1 VNGVVAAIGLGL
13 SRVFA
18 YHGFG
23 IVRTYAHLRQ
33 ASVPLNERDGRNR
46 AARWPPV
53 CVRCSEPIPETSL
66 PAENSKQKAQPPTA
80 AGVHPMAL
88 AGTTVV
94 DISNFLAAPLCSM
107 FLADF
112 GADVIKVERPGL
124 GDEVRR
130 WGEVKN
136 GVGLYYKAVNRGKQ
150 SVTADLRT
158 PFGVEVV
165 KRLVAKADILVEN
178 YRTGTLEKWGL
189 GPDVLMAINP
199 GLIVVRI
206 TGFGQTGPNRQRP
219 GFGTI
224 AEAYAGYVYISGEAD
239 GPPLLPGFGLADAT
253 TGLMAAYLASVALH
267 EKRRSGR
274 GQVVDLALYET
285 LLTLLG
291 PQVVNYDQLGI
302 IQERAGSRLPFTA
315 PRNIY
320 RTRDGKFMSVGG
332 SAQSIFERLCA
343 ALEIPQLA
351 RDPRFADNRARLA
364 NIDALDEALQEAIG
378 RFDRDDLMRRFIEL
392 EAAISPVNNVE
403 DILRDEHVAARE
415 NIVALPDA
423 ELNATLRMQNVVG
436 KLSRT
441 PGTIRH
447 TGPRLGEHN
456 RAVLVDLLGFAEAE
470 VLAQGVELDAVTRS

>member
-1 VNGVVAAIGLGL
+1 
-13 SRVFA
+13 
-18 YHGFG
+18 
-23 IVRTYAHLRQ
+23 
-33 ASVPLNERDGRNR
+33 
-46 AARWPPV
+46 
-53 CVRCSEPIPETSL
+53 
-66 PAENSKQKAQPPTA
+66 
-80 AGVHPMAL
+80 MAL

-94 DISNFLAAPLCSM
+94 DISNFLAAPLASM

-112 GADVIKVERPGL
+112 GADVIKVERPGA

-136 GVGLYYKAVNRGKQ
+136 GVGLYYKAVNRGKK

-158 PFGVEVV
+158 PFGVDVV

-189 GPDVLMAINP
+189 APEVLMEINP
-199 GLIVVRI
+199 GLIVLRV
-206 TGFGQTGPNRQRP
+206 TGFGQTGPNRRRP

-224 AEAYAGYVYISGEAD
+224 AEAYAGYVYISGEPD
-239 GPPLLPGFGLADAT
+239 GPPLLPGFGLADST
-253 TGLMAAYLASVALH
+253 TGLMAAYLASIALH

-274 GQVVDLALYET
+274 GQVIDLALYET

-320 RTRDGKFMSVGG
+320 RTRDGKFISVGG
-332 SAQSIFERLCA
+332 SAQSIFERICQ
-343 ALEIPQLA
+343 ALEIPELPK
-351 RDPRFADNRARLA
+351 DPRFVDNRARLK
-364 NIDALDEALQEAIG
+364 NVDALDDALQQAIG
-378 RFDRDDLMRRFIEL
+378 RFERDELMQRFVEL

-403 DILRDEHVAARE
+403 DVVNDEHVRSRE
-415 NIVALPDA
+415 NIVALHDD
-423 ELNATLRMQNVVG
+423 ELGAPLRMQNVVG

-441 PGTIRH
+441 PGAIRH

-456 RAVLVDLLGFAEAE
+456 REVLVDLLGFTEAQ
-470 VLAQGVELDAVTRS
+470 VAAQGIDLGAQRATSNR

>member
-1 VNGVVAAIGLGL
+1 MPVAMARRSGTSAL
-13 SRVFA
+13 SA
-18 YHGFG
+18 T
-23 IVRTYAHLRQ
+23 ISL
-33 ASVPLNERDGRNR
+33 
-46 AARWPPV
+46 
-53 CVRCSEPIPETSL
+53 ETSVSATDRSAGAEQ
-66 PAENSKQKAQPPTA
+66 PA
-80 AGVHPMAL
+80 GPMAL
-88 AGTTVV
+88 GGTKVV

-112 GADVIKVERPGL
+112 GADVIKVERPGA

-136 GVGLYYKAVNRGKQ
+136 GVGLYYKAVNRGKK

-165 KRLVAKADILVEN
+165 KRLVADADILVEN
-178 YRTGTLEKWGL
+178 YRPGTIEKWGL
-189 GPDVLMAINP
+189 GPDVLQAINP

-206 TGFGQTGPNRQRP
+206 TGFGQTGPNRKRP

-224 AEAYAGYVYISGEAD
+224 AEAYAGYVYISGEPER
-239 GPPLLPGFGLADAT
+239 PPLLPGFGLGDAT

-274 GQVVDLALYET
+274 GQVIDLALYET

-320 RTRDGKFMSVGG
+320 RTRDEKFISVGG
-332 SAQSIFERLCA
+332 SAQSIFERLCV
-343 ALEIPQLA
+343 ALEIPELPK
-351 RDPRFADNRARLA
+351 DPRFVDNRARLA
-364 NIDALDEALQEAIG
+364 NVDALDDALQAAIG
-378 RFDRDDLMRRFIEL
+378 RFDRDELMRRFIKL
-392 EAAISPVNNVE
+392 DAAISPVNNVKDVLDDPHMKE
-403 DILRDEHVAARE
+403 RE
-415 NIVALPDA
+415 NIVALPDE
-423 ELNATLRMQNVVG
+423 ELGAPLRMQNVVG

-441 PGTIRH
+441 PGRIRH

-456 RAVLVDLLGFAEAE
+456 REVLVEQLGFAEEE
-470 VLAQGVELDAVTRS
+470 VRAQGIALRE

>member
-1 VNGVVAAIGLGL
+1 
-13 SRVFA
+13 
-18 YHGFG
+18 
-23 IVRTYAHLRQ
+23 
-33 ASVPLNERDGRNR
+33 
-46 AARWPPV
+46 
-53 CVRCSEPIPETSL
+53 
-66 PAENSKQKAQPPTA
+66 
-80 AGVHPMAL
+80 MAL
-88 AGTTVV
+88 AGTTVI

-112 GADVIKVERPGL
+112 GADVIKIERPGI
-124 GDEVRR
+124 GDEIRR

-136 GVGLYYKAVNRGKQ
+136 GVGLYYKAVNRGKR

-165 KRLVAKADILVEN
+165 KRLVAKADILIEN

-199 GLIVVRI
+199 GLIVVRV
-206 TGFGQTGPNRQRP
+206 TGFGQTGPHARRP

-224 AEAYAGYVYISGEAD
+224 AEAYAGYAYISGEPDRA
-239 GPPLLPGFGLADAT
+239 PLLPGFGLADST
-253 TGLMAAYLASVALH
+253 TGIMAAYLASVALH

-274 GQVVDLALYET
+274 GQVIDLALYEA

-320 RTRDGKFMSVGG
+320 RTRDHKFISVGG
-332 SAQSIFERLCA
+332 SAQSIFERLCV
-343 ALEIPQLA
+343 ALEIPELPK
-351 RDPRFADNRARLA
+351 DPRFAGNRARLA
-364 NIDALDEALQEAIG
+364 NVDALDEALQAAIE
-378 RFDRDDLMRRFIEL
+378 RFDRDELMRRFIEL
-392 EAAISPVNNVE
+392 EAAISPVNNVQ
-403 DILRDEHVAARE
+403 DIVNDEHVAARE
-415 NIVALPDA
+415 NIVAIDDD
-423 ELNATLRMQNVVG
+423 ELGAPLRMQNVVG

-441 PGTIRH
+441 PGAIRH

-456 RAVLVDLLGFAEAE
+456 REVLVDLLGFPEDQVA
-470 VLAQGVELDAVTRS
+470 AQGIELGGAPAATK

>member
-1 VNGVVAAIGLGL
+1 
-13 SRVFA
+13 
-18 YHGFG
+18 
-23 IVRTYAHLRQ
+23 
-33 ASVPLNERDGRNR
+33 
-46 AARWPPV
+46 
-53 CVRCSEPIPETSL
+53 
-66 PAENSKQKAQPPTA
+66 
-80 AGVHPMAL
+80 MAL
-88 AGTTVV
+88 AGTKVV

-165 KRLVAKADILVEN
+165 KRLVAQADVLVEN
-178 YRTGTLEKWGL
+178 YRTGTIEKWGL
-189 GPDVLMAINP
+189 GPDVLSAINP
-199 GLIVVRI
+199 GLIIVRI
-206 TGFGQTGPNRQRP
+206 TGFGQTGPNRRRP

-224 AEAYAGYVYISGEAD
+224 AEAYAGYVHISGEPD
-239 GPPLLPGFGLADAT
+239 RPPLLPGFGLADST
-253 TGLMAAYLASVALH
+253 TGLMAAYLTSVALH

-274 GQVVDLALYET
+274 GQVIDLALYET

-320 RTRDGKFMSVGG
+320 RTRDGKFISVGG
-332 SAQSIFERLCA
+332 SAQSIFERICA
-343 ALEIPQLA
+343 ALEIPQLPS
-351 RDPRFADNRARLA
+351 DPRFVDNRARLA
-364 NIDALDEALQEAIG
+364 NVDALDAALQEAIG
-378 RFDRDDLMRRFIEL
+378 RFDRDELTRRFVEL
-392 EAAISPVNNVE
+392 EAAISPVNDVRDVIE
-403 DILRDEHVAARE
+403 DPHVQARE
-415 NIVALPDA
+415 NIVALDDE
-423 ELNATLRMQNVVG
+423 ELGAPLRMQNVVG

-441 PGTIRH
+441 PGAIRH

-456 RAVLVDLLGFAEAE
+456 RAVLVDQLGFSEDE
-470 VLAQGVELDAVTRS
+470 VRAQGIELREPSR

>member
-1 VNGVVAAIGLGL
+1 MTASD
-13 SRVFA
+13 SR
-18 YHGFG
+18 
-23 IVRTYAHLRQ
+23 Q
-33 ASVPLNERDGRNR
+33 DG
-46 AARWPPV
+46 AD
-53 CVRCSEPIPETSL
+53 
-66 PAENSKQKAQPPTA
+66 
-80 AGVHPMAL
+80 GGMAL

-94 DISNFLAAPLCSM
+94 DISNFLAAPLASM

-136 GVGLYYKAVNRGKQ
+136 GVGLYYKAVNRGKK

-165 KRLVAKADILVEN
+165 KRLVARADILVEN
-178 YRTGTLEKWGL
+178 YRVGTLEKWGL

-206 TGFGQTGPNRQRP
+206 TGFGQTGPNSKRP

-224 AEAYAGYVYISGEAD
+224 AEAYAGYVHISGEPD
-239 GPPLLPGFGLADAT
+239 RPPLLPGFGLGDAT

-274 GQVVDLALYET
+274 GQVIDLALYET

-320 RTRDGKFMSVGG
+320 RTRDGKFISVGG
-332 SAQSIFERLCA
+332 SAQSIFERLCQ
-343 ALEIPQLA
+343 ALEVPELPK
-351 RDPRFADNRARLA
+351 DPRFASNRDRLT
-364 NIDALDEALQEAIG
+364 NVDALDEALQKAIS
-378 RFDRDDLMRRFIEL
+378 RFDRDELMRRFIEL

-403 DILRDEHVAARE
+403 DVINDEHVAARE
-415 NIVALPDA
+415 NIVAIADQ
-423 ELNATLRMQNVVG
+423 ELGAPLRMQNVVG

-441 PGTIRH
+441 PGAIRH

-456 RAVLVDLLGFAEAE
+456 RDVLVDLLGFTEAE
-470 VLAQGVELDAVTRS
+470 LAAQDIDPGPPRGTAASQRK

>member
-1 VNGVVAAIGLGL
+1 
-13 SRVFA
+13 
-18 YHGFG
+18 
-23 IVRTYAHLRQ
+23 
-33 ASVPLNERDGRNR
+33 
-46 AARWPPV
+46 
-53 CVRCSEPIPETSL
+53 
-66 PAENSKQKAQPPTA
+66 
-80 AGVHPMAL
+80 MAL
-88 AGTTVV
+88 AGTKVV

-158 PFGVEVV
+158 AFGVEVV
-165 KRLVAKADILVEN
+165 KRLVAQADVLVEN
-178 YRTGTLEKWGL
+178 YRTGTIEKWGL
-189 GPDVLMAINP
+189 GPDVLSAINP
-199 GLIVVRI
+199 GLIIVRI
-206 TGFGQTGPNRQRP
+206 TGFGQTGPNRRRP

-224 AEAYAGYVYISGEAD
+224 AEAYAGYVHISGEPD
-239 GPPLLPGFGLADAT
+239 RPPLLPGFGLADST
-253 TGLMAAYLASVALH
+253 TGLMAAYLTSVALH

-274 GQVVDLALYET
+274 GQVIDLALYET

-320 RTRDGKFMSVGG
+320 RTRDGKFISVGG
-332 SAQSIFERLCA
+332 SAQSIFERICA
-343 ALEIPQLA
+343 ALEIPQLPS
-351 RDPRFADNRARLA
+351 DPRFVDNRARLA
-364 NIDALDEALQEAIG
+364 NVDALDAALQEAIG
-378 RFDRDDLMRRFIEL
+378 RFDRDELTRRFVEL
-392 EAAISPVNNVE
+392 EAAISPVNDVRDVIE
-403 DILRDEHVAARE
+403 DPHVQSRE
-415 NIVALPDA
+415 NIVALDDE
-423 ELNATLRMQNVVG
+423 ELGAPLRMQNVVG

-441 PGTIRH
+441 PGAIRH

-456 RAVLVDLLGFAEAE
+456 RAVLVEQLGFSEDE
-470 VLAQGVELDAVTRS
+470 VRAQGIELREPSR